1 MGKIKKNIKSIHW
14 SVKTLVI
21 GISFSF
27 LAFLPSDKDFFEISK
42 NLDVFTS
49 LFKEL
54 NIYYVDETKP
64 GDLMKTGIDAMLE
77 SLDPYTNYYPESD
90 IEDYRFMTT
99 GKYGG
104 IGSTIRRKDDFVII
118 SEPYENFPAHK
129 AGLKAG
135 DVILKV
141 DGKEAKGKNS
151 SELSELLKGQPGT
164 EIELL
169 IQRSG
174 ASEDLIVKLKRE
186 EIKIKSVPYYA
197 MLNDSVGYVNL
208 TSFTRSAG
216 REVKTA
222 ILELKEKHGMKKLV
236 FDLRGNPGGLLRE
249 SIKIVNFFVK
259 KGQPVVSTK
268 GKVKD
273 WNKVYKTLDKPIDLD
288 MPVVV
293 LINENSA
300 SASEIVSGSLQD
312 LDRAVVVGQRSFG
325 KGLVQ
330 TTRPLTYN
338 SKLKL
343 TTAKYYTPSGRC
355 IQAIDYSHRD
365 KNGRVHKM
373 PDSLIT
379 EYKTANGRSV
389 FDGAGVTPD
398 TTLEAEYLSSVAVAL
413 IRKNQ
418 IFDFVT
424 HYVMG
429 HETIDSVKNFK
440 LADSDWT
447 GFMSFIEGQEFDFE
461 TSSDKAIEKLEK
473 SFKNDKYDELF
484 KEDIAALHKKL
495 DEKKKSDFKKYRG
508 EITQLIE
515 REIVTRYYYQKGKM
529 EYSLQDDKDLE
540 MALNIMAQPKLY
552 KSLLQP
558 VVENK

>member
-1 MGKIKKNIKSIHW
+1 MKRIKNSIKRIHW
-14 SVKTLVI
+14 SIKYAIVGL
-21 GISFSF
+21 SLSF
-27 LAFLPSDKDFFEISK
+27 LSFVSTDKDFFEISK
-42 NLDVFTS
+42 NLEVFSS

-64 GDLMKTGIDAMLE
+64 GELMKTGIDAMLE

-90 IEDYRFMTT
+90 VEDYRFMTT
-99 GKYGG
+99 GEYGG
-104 IGSTIRRKDDFVII
+104 IGAAIRRHEDFVII
-118 SEPYENFPAHK
+118 SEPYEGFPAFK

-135 DVILKV
+135 DVIFKV

-151 SELSELLKGQPGT
+151 SQLSEMLKGQPGT
-164 EIELL
+164 ELTLEIRRPGVEYLMTF
-169 IQRSG
+169 
-174 ASEDLIVKLKRE
+174 KLKRE
-186 EIKIKSVPYYA
+186 EIKINSVPYYA
-197 MLNDSVGYVNL
+197 MLNDSVGYINL

-222 ILELKEKHGMKKLV
+222 LLELKEKQGMKKLV

-268 GKVKD
+268 GKIAD
-273 WNKVYKTLDKPIDLD
+273 WNKVYKTLDKPVDLD

-312 LDRAVVVGQRSFG
+312 LDRAVIVGQRSFG

-330 TTRPLTYN
+330 TTRPLSYN

-365 KNGRVHKM
+365 EKGRVHKV

-398 TTLEAEYLSSVAVAL
+398 TTVKAEYLSSVAIAL
-413 IRKNQ
+413 IRDNY
-418 IFDFVT
+418 IFDYATEFCMK
-424 HYVMG
+424 HDSI
-429 HETIDSVKNFK
+429 IDVDNFE
-440 LADSDWT
+440 LSDADWNEFKKFMNNK
-447 GFMSFIEGQEFDFE
+447 GFEFD
-461 TSSDKAIEKLEK
+461 TRSDRAIEKLEK
-473 SFKNDKYDELF
+473 SLEADKY
-484 KEDIAALHKKL
+484 KEVFEAEIAKIQKKL
-495 DEKKKSDFKKYRG
+495 QEKKLSDVEKYKT
-508 EITQLIE
+508 EIVQLIE
-515 REIVTRYYYQKGKM
+515 REIVTRFYFQKGKM
-529 EYSLQDDKDLE
+529 KYSLIDDHDLE
-540 MALNIMAQPKLY
+540 TALQILAQPSVY
-552 KSLLQP
+552 QSLLQP
-558 VVENK
+558 VTESK